1 MKNIINKQKIF
12 SFFVAFITT
21 VCISISVSNNEIH
34 FFGND
39 FKWILYWGAI
49 YILIMDIFNKKNKRL
64 FICNAVFGLI
74 ISSLYCVGTIAN
86 DYNFKLSN
94 KDLLVLLCKFEEY
107 SVLITVITYLIMYNV
122 SNNSIKEIREHKLFT
137 SNIKSIFFVTII
149 LFIGYLPYILHYY
162 PGNVLIDSVIQI
174 LQGQGAIPLTNHH
187 PVLHTEIIAVCMNI
201 GHSLFGSYSSGAAI
215 YTIGQT
221 TITSL
226 IFSFTIYYM
235 ARKNISIY
243 IRASTLLFFMFC
255 PTICFYTITMYKDI
269 PFALC
274 VLLATIG
281 INEMVNN
288 TSNFFKSK
296 IRCIYLMSMIT
307 LIMFFRNNGIYA
319 ILLAFPF
326 FIIALRKYYKQI
338 LIIFLLPII
347 FYKIVTGPI
356 YNMANIEQGSTREAL
371 SIPLQQF
378 ARLMS
383 YKENE
388 LTQDQKNKIR
398 QYLPIENFGE
408 LYQPGF
414 ADPIKSNFSESRFEE
429 DKIGLIKLYFELA
442 KEYPIQTIESFIMG
456 SFGYYYPNTVGW
468 GVYTGVNTEMFGSY
482 TEYQFSQKS
491 ILKID
496 FLDKINEFVNSRDL
510 PIISMFISIGFLFWI
525 IILCIMFNV
534 YNKKY
539 RNMLIFLPV
548 VFIWLTALASP
559 VFCEPRYVYSI
570 FTCLP
575 LFISITINN
584 KGDNRK
590 KVK

>member
-12 SFFVAFITT
+12 SFFVAVITT

-34 FFGND
+34 FLGND

-49 YILIMDIFNKKNKRL
+49 YFLIMDIFNKKNKRL

-137 SNIKSIFFVTII
+137 SNIKSIVFVTII
-149 LFIGYLPYILHYY
+149 LFIGYLPYILNYY

-187 PVLHTEIIAVCMNI
+187 PVLHTEIIALCMNI

-221 TITSL
+221 IITSL

-243 IRASTLLFFMFC
+243 IRVSTLLFFMFC

-296 IRCIYLMSMIT
+296 IRCIYQYDY
-307 LIMFFRNNGIYA
+307 FNN
-319 ILLAFPF
+319 
-326 FIIALRKYYKQI
+326 
-338 LIIFLLPII
+338 
-347 FYKIVTGPI
+347 
-356 YNMANIEQGSTREAL
+356 
-371 SIPLQQF
+371 
-378 ARLMS
+378 
-383 YKENE
+383 
-388 LTQDQKNKIR
+388 
-398 QYLPIENFGE
+398 
-408 LYQPGF
+408 
-414 ADPIKSNFSESRFEE
+414 
-429 DKIGLIKLYFELA
+429 
-442 KEYPIQTIESFIMG
+442 
-456 SFGYYYPNTVGW
+456 
-468 GVYTGVNTEMFGSY
+468 
-482 TEYQFSQKS
+482 
-491 ILKID
+491 
-496 FLDKINEFVNSRDL
+496 
-510 PIISMFISIGFLFWI
+510 
-525 IILCIMFNV
+525 
-534 YNKKY
+534 
-539 RNMLIFLPV
+539 
-548 VFIWLTALASP
+548 VF
-559 VFCEPRYVYSI
+559 
-570 FTCLP
+570 
-575 LFISITINN
+575 
-584 KGDNRK
+584 
-590 KVK
+590 